1 VFFARLLPRVYG
13 GGRSP
18 SPLVKPCMQAQ
29 THFHNGHANRGVTH
43 IPIPRSSPIPVTANY
58 LCAAPFPFA
67 L

>member
-1 VFFARLLPRVYG
+1 VFFARLLPHVYG

-18 SPLVKPCMQAQ
+18 SPLVKPSMQAQ
-29 THFHNGHANRGVTH
+29 THFHDGHANRGVTY